1 MNENLLWK
9 GRISSIYDT
18 MTAMEK
24 TISDY
29 ILTHAEE
36 VAQMSLHEL
45 AEAANVSPST
55 VSRYCRK
62 IGFSNFQTFKISMT
76 NEWLTPDFGLTELT
90 EDESVS
96 TLKQKVLLFNK
107 RLLEDMVLTLE
118 DEKLEQAAKLISRSQ
133 HVLFLSEG
141 ASGASAKAACLAF
154 QQLGVNCEYMADP
167 YIELVRVGQLGADD
181 VVIGITYSGRSK
193 NTTDCV
199 KIAHERGVPTIGIVG
214 IPNTPM
220 SRNLTIE
227 LQINAVASESFCD
240 SLAARISECA
250 VCSILYCLLMMT
262 DCDHTMRKHVENL
275 YELLRV

>member
-1 MNENLLWK
+1 
-9 GRISSIYDT
+9 
-18 MTAMEK
+18 MEK

-29 ILTHAEE
+29 ILDHAEQ

-90 EDESVS
+90 PDESVS
-96 TLKQKVLLFNK
+96 TLKQKVLMFNK
-107 RLLEDMVLTLE
+107 RLLEDMALTLD
-118 DEKLEQAAKLISRSQ
+118 DEKLEQAAALIRHAE

-154 QQLGVNCEYMADP
+154 QQLGVHCEYMADP
-167 YIELVRVGQLGADD
+167 YIELVRAGQLTPKD
-181 VVIGITYSGRSK
+181 VVIGITYSGRTK
-193 NTTDCV
+193 NTTDCLR
-199 KIAHERGVPTIGIVG
+199 IACEREVPTIGIVG

-220 SRNLTIE
+220 SRYLSIE

-250 VCSILYCLLMMT
+250 VCSVLYCLLMMT
-262 DCDHTMRKHVENL
+262 EPEQSSRNQVESL